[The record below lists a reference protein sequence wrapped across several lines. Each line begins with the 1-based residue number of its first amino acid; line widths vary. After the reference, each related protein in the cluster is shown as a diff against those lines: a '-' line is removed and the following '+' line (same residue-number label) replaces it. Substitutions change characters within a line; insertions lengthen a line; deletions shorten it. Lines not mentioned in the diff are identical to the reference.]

1 MTNFRTKLLKAA
13 ALTKAHPSH
22 PLQPCTSNTGC
33 QNINTWKTKRK
44 LQSAELNSLAN
55 VCRVTTTVNFFIN
68 YNICWDNTI
77 MKRYILVLCW
87 YNLIR
92 SFKVQECG
100 FTVCHWKT
108 TVSAAPHNTTGVT
121 PGSRVQQLNLSTRF
135 RGTYRSWR
143 HSKNVE
149 DNLEKDIKYSYFI
162 IIFINL
168 VLLNKSKVTSK
179 KCLPPNR
186 LHTKHLIQN
195 IS

>member
-22 PLQPCTSNTGC
+22 PLQPCASNTGC

-100 FTVCHWKT
+100 FTVYHFPLLYLQRNC
-108 TVSAAPHNTTGVT
+108 
-121 PGSRVQQLNLSTRF
+121 VQTFLR
-135 RGTYRSWR
+135 
-143 HSKNVE
+143 
-149 DNLEKDIKYSYFI
+149 
-162 IIFINL
+162 
-168 VLLNKSKVTSK
+168 
-179 KCLPPNR
+179 
-186 LHTKHLIQN
+186 N
-195 IS
+195 ISDFWGIGSTWEEVSNY